1 MEINSLNQPLGETQP
16 GILCVMPM
24 PFGQGAI
31 SAAIG
36 HYWLAAY
43 RPPGSGH
50 RADPYNNEARMKFT
64 IVNSEAERREGLKAL
79 LRHIDRRARFNEA
92 KDWRQAASGKRD
104 PAARTGHDRD
114 RLARGHAHGRPAN
127 AGERLPQDSCGNHR
141 GRSVNRAGPI
151 ASQRRCTRRRATRSR
166 PHTDC
171 SGARNGSAGRPL
183 RPRVRA

>member
-1 MEINSLNQPLGETQP
+1 
-16 GILCVMPM
+16 M

-92 KDWRQAASGKRD
+92 KDWRQAASAILRLEPDMIVIDWHEAMRMADLRTLLNAFPKI
-104 PAARTGHDRD
+104 PAAIIVDEASTAQV
-114 RLARGHAHGRPAN
+114 RL
-127 AGERLPQDSCGNHR
+127 LL
-141 GRSVNRAGPI
+141 
-151 ASQRRCTRRRATRSR
+151 
-166 PHTDC
+166 
-171 SGARNGSAGRPL
+171 SAGVL
-183 RPRVRA
+183 GVVPRDLDPH